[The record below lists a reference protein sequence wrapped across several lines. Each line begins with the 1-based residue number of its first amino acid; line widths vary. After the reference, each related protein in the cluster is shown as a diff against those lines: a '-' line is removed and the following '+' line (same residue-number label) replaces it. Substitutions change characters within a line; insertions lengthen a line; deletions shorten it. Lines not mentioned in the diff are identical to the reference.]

1 MLDDLS
7 FGSRGQGDAHVVSI
21 AQEILQV
28 RPQVYLLLGLLVMGL
43 PHRAGMTLHSD
54 TPLVWSTISTG
65 PARDM
70 INEWERLR
78 RKPATLRHVNNWPF
92 LPRVVSD
99 LDEVLELAGFGRAID
114 DVDGDQ
120 LLWHLVRE
128 GEHDD
133 IAARIVLHRILPP
146 LMAMAKRRGRVVQGG
161 AHTAMVDVLA
171 TAWFVIRSYPH
182 HRRHHKVAANLV
194 RDIEYNAF
202 VRHHRLRHVDEHQVG
217 DDVLHQL
224 LEDSA
229 SSSDGLALVMQD
241 ASEMGVDEKHI
252 TLLREFSQGKCN
264 DDVAESLGISSRTV
278 RNYKRNAIIAIQEA
292 YEAIEKV

>member
-1 MLDDLS
+1 
-7 FGSRGQGDAHVVSI
+7 
-21 AQEILQV
+21 
-28 RPQVYLLLGLLVMGL
+28 
-43 PHRAGMTLHSD
+43 MTLHSD

-78 RKPATLRHVNNWPF
+78 RKPATLRHVNAWPF
-92 LPRVVSD
+92 LPRVVTD
-99 LDEVLELAGFGRAID
+99 LDDVLELAGFGRAID
-114 DVDGDQ
+114 DSDGDQ

-128 GEHDD
+128 AEHDD
-133 IAARIVLHRILPP
+133 IAARVVLHRILPP

-161 AHTAMVDVLA
+161 SQTAMVDALA

-217 DDVLHQL
+217 DDVLYQL
-224 LEDSA
+224 LEKSVT
-229 SSSDGLALVMQD
+229 SYDGLSLVVED
-241 ASEMGVDEKHI
+241 AQQMGVDEKHI
-252 TLLREFSQGKCN
+252 SLLREFSRGKKN
-264 DDVAESLGISSRTV
+264 EDVAEMMGISSRTV
-278 RNYKRNAIIAIQEA
+278 RNYKRSAIIAIQEA
-292 YEAIEKV
+292 YEALTKV

>member
-1 MLDDLS
+1 
-7 FGSRGQGDAHVVSI
+7 
-21 AQEILQV
+21 
-28 RPQVYLLLGLLVMGL
+28 
-43 PHRAGMTLHSD
+43 MTLNSD

-78 RKPATLRHVNNWPF
+78 RRPATLRHVNNWPF
-92 LPRVVSD
+92 LPRPVSD

-128 GEHDD
+128 GEHDN

-161 AHTAMVDVLA
+161 AQTAMVDVLA
-171 TAWFVIRSYPH
+171 TAWFVIRQYPH

-202 VRHHRLRHVDEHQVG
+202 VRHHRLRHVDESQVG
-217 DDVLHQL
+217 DDVLYQL
-224 LEDSA
+224 IENNVFSY
-229 SSSDGLALVMQD
+229 DGLTHVLQD
-241 ASEMGVDEKHI
+241 AQEMGVDEKHI
-252 TLLREFSQGKCN
+252 SLLREFSKGKKN
-264 DDVAESLGISSRTV
+264 EDVAEMMGISSRTV
-278 RNYKRNAIIAIQEA
+278 RNYKRSAIIAIQEA
-292 YEAIEKV
+292 YEALTKV

>member
-1 MLDDLS
+1 
-7 FGSRGQGDAHVVSI
+7 
-21 AQEILQV
+21 
-28 RPQVYLLLGLLVMGL
+28 
-43 PHRAGMTLHSD
+43 MTLNSD
-54 TPLVWSTISTG
+54 TPLVWSTINTG

-78 RKPATLRHVNNWPF
+78 RRPATLRHVNNWPF
-92 LPRVVSD
+92 LPRPVSD

-128 GEHDD
+128 GQHDD
-133 IAARIVLHRILPP
+133 VAARIVLHRILPP

-161 AHTAMVDVLA
+161 PHVAMVDVLA
-171 TAWFVIRSYPH
+171 TAWFVIRQYPH

-217 DDVLHQL
+217 DDVLYQL
-224 LEDSA
+224 IVDNV
-229 SSSDGLALVMQD
+229 SSYEGLAIVLQD
-241 ASEMGVDEKHI
+241 AHDMGVDEKHI
-252 TLLREFSQGKCN
+252 ALLREFSDGKRN
-264 DDVAESLGISSRTV
+264 EDVAEIMGISSRTV
-278 RNYKRNAIIAIQEA
+278 RNYKRSAINAIQEA
-292 YEAIEKV
+292 YEALDKV

>member
-1 MLDDLS
+1 
-7 FGSRGQGDAHVVSI
+7 
-21 AQEILQV
+21 
-28 RPQVYLLLGLLVMGL
+28 
-43 PHRAGMTLHSD
+43 MTLHSD
-54 TPLVWSTISTG
+54 TPLVWSTVTTG

-78 RKPATLRHVNNWPF
+78 RRPATLRHVNSWPF
-92 LPRVVSD
+92 LPRRVSD

-114 DVDGDQ
+114 DIEGDQ

-171 TAWFVIRSYPH
+171 TAWFVIRQYPH
-182 HRRHHKVAANLV
+182 QRRLHKVAANLV

-202 VRHHRLRHVDEHQVG
+202 VRHHRLRHVDERQVG
-217 DDVLHQL
+217 DEILYQL
-224 LEDSA
+224 VEDSA
-229 SSSDGLALVMQD
+229 ESYDGLMHVLQD
-241 ASEMGVDEKHI
+241 AQEMGVDERHI
-252 TLLREFSQGKCN
+252 TLLREFSKGQRN
-264 DDVAESLGISSRTV
+264 EDVAEIMGISSRTV
-278 RNYKRNAIIAIQEA
+278 RNYKRSAIIAIQEA
-292 YEAIEKV
+292 YESVTKV